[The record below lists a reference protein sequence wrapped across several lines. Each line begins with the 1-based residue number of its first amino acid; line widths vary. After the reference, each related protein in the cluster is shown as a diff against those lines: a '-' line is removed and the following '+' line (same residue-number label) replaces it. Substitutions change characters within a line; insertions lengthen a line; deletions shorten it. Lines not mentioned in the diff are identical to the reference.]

1 MVSFIGK
8 YFRDRWEG
16 RNLIDYCRFSEDVD
30 EDIFVHQTAIV
41 KNNPQKYLRSVGD
54 DEKVEFDIVKGK

>member
-1 MVSFIGK
+1 MVLFIGK

-16 RNLIDYCRFSEDVD
+16 ENSIDYCRFSEDVD

>member
-1 MVSFIGK
+1 MGGK
-8 YFRDRWEG
+8 KFNRIYDCF
-16 RNLIDYCRFSEDVD
+16 FSEDVD

-54 DEKVEFDIVKGK
+54 DEKVEFDIVKGKHN